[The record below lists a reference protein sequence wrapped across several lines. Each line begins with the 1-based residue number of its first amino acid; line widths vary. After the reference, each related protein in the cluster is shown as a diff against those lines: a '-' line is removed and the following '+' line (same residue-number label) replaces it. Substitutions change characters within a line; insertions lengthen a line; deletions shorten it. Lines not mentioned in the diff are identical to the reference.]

1 MFVYGNFHTF
11 SHIRSPFKRNLIP
24 MIDRSID
31 QSIKSFV
38 CLVQSNSVLGGAYA
52 RCPPAAL
59 CRRIVVV
66 IKMEFLLGNPY
77 STPVGQCIG
86 ELPAYNRFFFNRMY
100 FYNS

>member
-1 MFVYGNFHTF
+1 MFLYGNFHTF
-11 SHIRSPFKRNLIP
+11 SHIKSLFKRNLIP

-31 QSIKSFV
+31 QSIKIFV
-38 CLVQSNSVLGGAYA
+38 CLDQSHSALGGAYA
-52 RCPPAAL
+52 RCLPASL

-86 ELPAYNRFFFNRMY
+86 ELAAYDSFFFNRMC